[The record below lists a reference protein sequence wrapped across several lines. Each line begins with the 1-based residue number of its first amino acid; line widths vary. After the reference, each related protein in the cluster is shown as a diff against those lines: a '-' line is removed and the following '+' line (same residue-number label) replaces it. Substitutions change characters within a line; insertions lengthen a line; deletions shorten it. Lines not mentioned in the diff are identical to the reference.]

1 MCMILTLSNLPASD
15 GRLTPSLVT
24 KRPLRGSIRV
34 ANTAFNTGL
43 STSTGMFFCLD
54 HDQFCPKFL
63 VCFIT
68 LKQPQRLEFM
78 SSNSL
83 NSIYRA
89 LDEICS
95 DIRLLEVIPGS
106 IDAAIECKLSV
117 VSLTDKTAFT
127 ALSYVWGN
135 PKVTEDIKVNG
146 KVLSVIANLA
156 VAL

>member
-1 MCMILTLSNLPASD
+1 
-15 GRLTPSLVT
+15 
-24 KRPLRGSIRV
+24 
-34 ANTAFNTGL
+34 
-43 STSTGMFFCLD
+43 
-54 HDQFCPKFL
+54 
-63 VCFIT
+63 
-68 LKQPQRLEFM
+68 M

-117 VSLTDKTAFT
+117 VSLTDKPAFT